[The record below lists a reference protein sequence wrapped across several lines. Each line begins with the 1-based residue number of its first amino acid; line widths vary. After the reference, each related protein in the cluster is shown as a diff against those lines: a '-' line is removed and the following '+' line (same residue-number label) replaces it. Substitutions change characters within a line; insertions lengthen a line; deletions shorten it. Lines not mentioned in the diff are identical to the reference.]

1 MVKLSIERRGN
12 IVGKVMNQHENSAAS
27 PPDLEPVY
35 AEEGLKRM
43 GDFIRRAR
51 KRLGLSLRA
60 MAEKTE
66 VSHYEIWALEHGE
79 VKSPQP
85 KILAKIAPYTPYKS
99 WQQLLAIACS
109 DEHTQTPY
117 ADKVQVAEDC
127 LEYTDQLSDA
137 EAARLG
143 QLLFARLGRL
153 PKL

>member
-1 MVKLSIERRGN
+1 
-12 IVGKVMNQHENSAAS
+12 MNLHENSAAPLPEKS
-27 PPDLEPVY
+27 ATLPPKLEPVY
-35 AEEGLKRM
+35 AEEGLKSM
-43 GDFIRRAR
+43 GDFIRRSR

-60 MAEKTE
+60 FAEKTD

-109 DEHTQTPY
+109 DESAQTQP

-127 LEYTDQLSDA
+127 LKYTEQLSDT

-143 QLLFARLGRL
+143 QLLFARLGRVA
-153 PKL
+153 KL